1 MGRFDGIWKS
11 FTRRKYSASMKK
23 KWKQKGLIG
32 HVSEVER
39 ISFEGQKDLGVVIN
53 NKVRI
58 SSSVVYFK
66 DCE

>member
-1 MGRFDGIWKS
+1 MEAKGFDWS
-11 FTRRKYSASMKK
+11 Y
-23 KWKQKGLIG
+23 
-32 HVSEVER
+32 VSEVER
-39 ISFEGQKDLGVVIN
+39 ISFEGQKDLGVITN